1 MSFDDV
7 FTPLLSRSRQ
17 LAYRLLGNDDAAR
30 DVASEALARL
40 FEHWDKLGH
49 DLDHCTAWT
58 LRVTRNLAI
67 DALRR
72 RARERELSDHD
83 LTVVD
88 TGSELALRLAV
99 LDAVRHLP
107 ERQRRVI
114 ALRYLLDLSQADVAA
129 TLGVHPGTVATHVS
143 RALANLRHALDA
155 PLRPPPSSPR
165 TERAAM
171 KVTSTDQ
178 VTALIGTDQ
187 PVSARVTGY
196 TKEGG
201 FTADIGI
208 PAVYRGRGQRRPRWA
223 PNDPAALVGTEFD
236 CVVLD
241 IDHEQRPVITDA
253 LTGEDAAEF
262 DRRMERV
269 RDLRVGQRFPGRVAV
284 VLTFGAFVDFE
295 GLRGLVHVSEFDPA
309 APLTAGQDIEV
320 EVIGINTQL
329 AKISLRMPT

>member
-1 MSFDDV
+1 M
-7 FTPLLSRSRQ
+7 
-17 LAYRLLGNDDAAR
+17 LGEDDAAR

-40 FEHWDKLGH
+40 FEHWDTLGH

-72 RARERELSDHD
+72 RARERELSEYD
-83 LTVVD
+83 LAIVD

-114 ALRYLLDLSQADVAA
+114 VLRYLLDLSQADVAA
-129 TLGVHPGTVATHVS
+129 ALGVHPGTVATHVS
-143 RALANLRHALDA
+143 RALARLRHALDA

-165 TERAAM
+165 TEHAAM
-171 KVTSTDQ
+171 KVTSIEQ
-178 VTALIGTDQ
+178 ATALIGTDQ
-187 PVSARVTGY
+187 PVSARVTGF

-208 PAVYRGRGQRRPRWA
+208 AAVYRGRGQRSPRWA
-223 PNDPAALVGTEFD
+223 PNGPAALVGTEFD

-241 IDHEQRPVITDA
+241 IDDKQRPVITDA
-253 LTGEDAAEF
+253 LTGDDAAEF
-262 DRRMERV
+262 DRRLERV
-269 RDLRVGQRFPGRVAV
+269 RDLRVGQRYPGRVAV

-295 GLRGLVHVSEFDPA
+295 GIRGLVHVSEFDPA

-329 AKISLRMPT
+329 ARMSLRIPT